1 MTKMATYAADAKPE
15 DRARRV
21 LETTNTCPVYKSVED
36 LPHYFGEFGGRFLP
50 ATLEAAHED
59 LDNLYVQCSQDPEFQ
74 IELEQLGRD
83 YVGRPTPL
91 FFAERL
97 TKRIGGAQIW
107 LKREDLAHTG
117 AHKINNALGQCL
129 LAKRIGKK
137 RIIAETGAGQH
148 GVATAT
154 ACALLDLECTVYMGE
169 EDMRRQALNVFR
181 MKILGATVKGVSS
194 GTKTLKDAINEAMR
208 DWVTNVVTTHYIIG
222 SAIGPHP
229 FPTIVRDFQSV
240 IGREVKAQSLKQI
253 GRLPDVVCAC
263 VGGGSN
269 AIGMFYPFKDDPEV
283 GILGVEAGGA
293 GVATDSHCATLSL
306 GKVGVL
312 HGTRTFLLQSDD
324 GQITETH
331 SISAGLDYP
340 GVGPEHAWF
349 KSSGRGEY
357 INCTDDDA
365 LKGLQLLSESEGIIP
380 ALETSHAV
388 WEACERAKTMSKD
401 KVIVI
406 NLSGRGDKDM
416 ESVAGYLG
424 VNLGVMSLS
433 EVALKGANEHAVDVP
448 SLGSTSFAVGGT
460 TYATEDDSL
469 KGKSFKTM
477 DEMVSY
483 LKSTK

>member
-1 MTKMATYAADAKPE
+1 MVQRLTGLPLDF
-15 DRARRV
+15 
-21 LETTNTCPVYKSVED
+21 PVAQSVDE
-36 LPHYFGEFGGRFLP
+36 LNPYFGEFGGRFLP

-59 LDNLYVQCSQDPEFQ
+59 LERIYVEASQDPEFQ
-74 IELEQLGRD
+74 LELEALGRD

-91 FFAERL
+91 YFAERL
-97 TKRIGGAQIW
+97 TKRVGGAKIW

-117 AHKINNALGQCL
+117 AHKINNALAQCL

-154 ACALLDLECTVYMGE
+154 ACALLDLDCTVYMGE

-181 MKILGATVKGVSS
+181 MKILGATVTGVSS

-208 DWVTNVVTTHYIIG
+208 DWVTNVRTTHYIIG

-240 IGREVKAQSLKQI
+240 IGRETKAQSLEQMGK
-253 GRLPDVVCAC
+253 LPDMVVAC

-269 AIGMFYPFKDDPEV
+269 AIGMFHPFKDDKEV
-283 GILGVEAGGA
+283 GILGVEAGGS
-293 GVATDSHCATLSL
+293 GTDTDKHCATLSL
-306 GKVGVL
+306 GRPGVL
-312 HGTRTFLLQSDD
+312 HGTRTFLLQGDD

-340 GVGPEHAWF
+340 GVGPEHAHF
-349 KSSGRGEY
+349 KATGRGNY
-357 INCTDDDA
+357 VYCTDGEA
-365 LKGLQLLSESEGIIP
+365 LEGLKLLSECEGIIP

-388 WEACERAKTMSKD
+388 FKACEYAKTMDKD
-401 KVIVI
+401 ANIVI

-416 ESVAGYLG
+416 ESVAQAMG
-424 VNLGVMSLS
+424 VNLGVLSLA
-433 EVALKGANEHAVDVP
+433 EVAAAGKEGKVNAKDLAAVEDSTFTIDGRPFTTEIQALKGKEFASIEEYTEFARSELP
-448 SLGSTSFAVGGT
+448 SLMENISS
-460 TYATEDDSL
+460 
-469 KGKSFKTM
+469 
-477 DEMVSY
+477 
-483 LKSTK
+483 